1 MLDRHSPPVRKLLD
15 DIDTQI
21 AGFHGTL
28 ERVGKTAAEYDVARG
43 KIKALRWVVAQ
54 IIVEP
59 QENELDG

>member
-1 MLDRHSPPVRKLLD
+1 MLDPHSPPVIKLLD
-15 DIDTQI
+15 DINAQI

-43 KIKALRWVVAQ
+43 KIKALRWVVDQ
-54 IIVEP
+54 IVVAP